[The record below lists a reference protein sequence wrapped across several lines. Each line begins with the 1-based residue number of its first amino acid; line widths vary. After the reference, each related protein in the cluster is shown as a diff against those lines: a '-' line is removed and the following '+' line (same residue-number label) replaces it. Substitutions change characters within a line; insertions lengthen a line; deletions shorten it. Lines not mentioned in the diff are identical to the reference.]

1 MMKLY
6 EHQSNALK
14 ETADKT
20 HVAYYHDMGLGKT
33 FTGAE
38 KMMQLGARVNLVI
51 CQKSKIDDW
60 VEHFKTNYRM
70 YNDKVCNEIF
80 DLTDKKQFIQFKAS
94 INHTKIGM
102 SIGVIN
108 YELAF
113 RRPEL
118 ASLKD
123 FTLMLDESSLIQNEN
138 SKRSKFILK
147 KLKPKNVILLSG
159 TPTGGKYERLWS
171 QLHLLGWNIS
181 KKLFYNQY
189 VDYHYED
196 NEGFPLMIIDGYK
209 NEGRLK
215 KKMRQCGC
223 NFLKTEEVFDLPE
236 QIHQTIKV
244 NTTKEYRK
252 FRKDC
257 IVILNAAVKSY
268 VDESGHDVD
277 YTTGTELVGDTI
289 LTKMLCE
296 RQLCGQYNK
305 DKLEAFRDLVESTN
319 DRLIVFYNFT
329 EELEALCK
337 IAWDSNRPVS
347 VVNGKQK
354 DLLPYENVETSITF
368 IQYQAGAM
376 GLNLQKA
383 NKIVYFTPPLSSEL
397 FEQSKKRIHRIGQE
411 KPCFYYYLTCKGS
424 IEEKIYRTLAMR
436 RDYTDALFEGGE

>member
-1 MMKLY
+1 MKLY

-70 YNDKVCNEIF
+70 HNDKVCNEIF

-118 ASLKD
+118 ANLKD

-171 QLHLLGWNIS
+171 QLHLLGWKIS

-209 NEGRLK
+209 NEERLK
-215 KKMRQCGC
+215 KKMRQYGC

-236 QIHQTIKV
+236 QIHNTIKV
-244 NTTKEYRK
+244 PTTKEYRK

-257 IVILNAAVKSY
+257 IVIIPGCTIGI
-268 VDESGHDVD
+268 DEAMDRPHVSDTD
-277 YTTGTELVGDTI
+277 IELVGDTT
-289 LTKMLCE
+289 LTKMLHE

-305 DKLEAFRDLVESTN
+305 AKLEAFRDLVESTN

-337 IAWDSNRPVS
+337 IAWDSNRPVA

-383 NKIVYFTPPLSSEL
+383 NKIIYFTPPLSSEL

>member
-1 MMKLY
+1 MRLMRTNRKRVNSTEVQLY
-6 EHQSNALK
+6 THQA
-14 ETADKT
+14 EAIAATANKNR
-20 HVAYYHDMGLGKT
+20 VAYYHDMGLGKT
-33 FTGAE
+33 FTGSE
-38 KMMQLGARVNLVI
+38 KMMQLGAKVNLVI
-51 CQKSKIDDW
+51 CQKSKIRDW
-60 VEHFKTNYRM
+60 IEHFKNNYVSQKFPMR
-70 YNDKVCNEIF
+70 NLIF
-80 DLTDKKQFIQFKAS
+80 DLTDKKQFDKFITYIDGFD
-94 INHTKIGM
+94 HKIG
-102 SIGVIN
+102 IIN

-113 RRPEL
+113 RRPKL
-118 ASLKD
+118 AMLEN

-147 KLKPKNVILLSG
+147 KLQPKNVILLSG

-171 QLHLLGWNIS
+171 QLHLLGWNI
-181 KKLFYNQY
+181 KKKTFYNQY

-209 NEGRLK
+209 NEERLK
-215 KKMRQCGC
+215 RKMRQHGC
-223 NFLKTEEVFDLPE
+223 HFLKTDEVFDLPE
-236 QIHQTIKV
+236 QIHQTIRV
-244 NTTKEYRK
+244 QTTKEYRK

-257 IVILNAAVKSY
+257 IIS
-268 VDESGHDVD
+268 VDGV
-277 YTTGTELVGDTI
+277 ELIGDTT
-289 LTKMLCE
+289 LTKMLYE

-305 DKLEAFRDLVESTN
+305 EKLEAFRDLVESTN

-337 IAWDSNRPVS
+337 IAWDSNRPVA

-424 IEEKIYRTLAMR
+424 VEEKIYRTLAMR
-436 RDYTDALFEGGE
+436 RDYTDKLFEESNN

>member
-1 MMKLY
+1 MNSTEVQLY
-6 EHQSNALK
+6 THQA
-14 ETADKT
+14 EAIAATANKNR
-20 HVAYYHDMGLGKT
+20 VAYYHDMGLGKT
-33 FTGAE
+33 FTGSE
-38 KMMQLGARVNLVI
+38 KMMQLGAKVNLVI
-51 CQKSKIDDW
+51 CQKSKIRDW
-60 VEHFKTNYRM
+60 IEHFFKY
-70 YNDKVCNEIF
+70 YIDKMKCDESGAWCY
-80 DLTDKKQFIQFKAS
+80 DLTSNTGMDMFLHS
-94 INHTKIGM
+94 RYKIR
-102 SIGVIN
+102 IGIIN

-118 ASLKD
+118 SKLED

-147 KLKPKNVILLSG
+147 KLYPKNVILLSG

-209 NEGRLK
+209 NEERLK
-215 KKMRQCGC
+215 RKMRQHGC
-223 NFLKTEEVFDLPE
+223 NFLKTEEVFDLPK
-236 QIHQTIKV
+236 QIHNTIKV
-244 NTTKEYRK
+244 PTTKEYRK

-257 IVILNAAVKSY
+257 IIS
-268 VDESGHDVD
+268 VDGV
-277 YTTGTELVGDTI
+277 ELIGDTT
-289 LTKMLCE
+289 LTKMLYE

-305 DKLEAFRDLVESTN
+305 EKLEAFRDLVESTN

-337 IAWDSNRPVS
+337 IAWDSNRPVA

-376 GLNLQKA
+376 GLNLQKT

-424 IEEKIYRTLAMR
+424 VEEKIYRTLAMR
-436 RDYTDALFEGGE
+436 RDYTDKLFEESNN